1 MLRDLYSLAQ
11 LSVLQL
17 GIVVLVVV
25 AVLKSK
31 RIISS
36 TDSEIVLPTGQD
48 KPCREKETA
57 RTIKY
62 WPY

>member
-1 MLRDLYSLAQ
+1 M
-11 LSVLQL
+11 
-17 GIVVLVVV
+17 LVVV
-25 AVLKSK
+25 AVLKTK